1 MENLYLDLL
10 AQLGVSSAHP
20 GGFSLTT
27 HLLSYLPLSSQCS
40 VLDAGCGTGR
50 TAINIANK
58 YGCHTVAIDLNPT
71 MIAKAK
77 QNILRECATISL
89 LQGTVEAL
97 PFNSGTFDVVLSES
111 VIAFTNV
118 QQTIAE
124 LRRVLRPGGY
134 LACIE
139 MCVERQL
146 RQEEQDELRSVYG
159 TKEFLTSMQWYY
171 YLQQSGFSDIRMVE
185 GSTIATMLHSAQEVP
200 SWDVSPSIPPSYM
213 DLLEKHEKIIAKY
226 QHVLGHRSF
235 LCKK

>member
-27 HLLSYLPLSSQCS
+27 HLLSHLPLSSQCS

-50 TAINIANK
+50 TAIYIAKK
-58 YGCHTVAIDLNPT
+58 YGCQMVAIDLNPT
-71 MIAKAK
+71 MVAKAK
-77 QNILRECATISL
+77 QSILRERATISL

-97 PFNSGTFDVVLSES
+97 PFKSGTFDIVLSES

-124 LRRVLRPGGY
+124 LRRVIRPGGY

-139 MCVERQL
+139 MCVERKL
-146 RQEEQDELRSVYG
+146 RQEEEDELRSIYG
-159 TKEFLTSMQWYY
+159 TKEFLTSMQWFY

-185 GSTIATMLHSAQEVP
+185 GSTIANMAHREKEVP
-200 SWDVSPSIPPSYM
+200 SWDVSPTIPPSYLE
-213 DLLEKHEKIIAKY
+213 LLEKHEEILTKY